1 MQVPGK
7 PLLITQ
13 EPPPEE
19 DVGQL
24 RDLQNS
30 FKGGAF
36 LGQQHLPLFTHLLF
50 ETMSAESAS
59 MKLWHLLF
67 SSCELPAAEVELEHT
82 GLLDKKGN
90 LVPDSHFIFTALP
103 NSDFMAE
110 SKSHSCRSGACRI
123 VHVAIAVTHHACLVP
138 ACSDGAR
145 SGAMNVLS
153 AP

>member
-1 MQVPGK
+1 MILEVVVQVPGK

-67 SSCELPAAEVELEHT
+67 SSLRIACCRGRAGAHWAAGQEGQPCT
-82 GLLDKKGN
+82 GLPL
-90 LVPDSHFIFTALP
+90 HFHCAAKLRLHGG
-103 NSDFMAE
+103 E
-110 SKSHSCRSGACRI
+110 
-123 VHVAIAVTHHACLVP
+123 
-138 ACSDGAR
+138 
-145 SGAMNVLS
+145 
-153 AP
+153 